1 MKTWQQTL
9 EDIEFEIGQKKNS
22 AQTRIEID
30 RYLLER
36 GYNPV
41 DIDLVWE
48 KLQKSERPRHWLLH
62 TGRGILTQWAVIGL
76 IVGLVVVIWRP
87 FDRPDYITVTSPEKF
102 NFADVA
108 YSPNGRYLSALDV
121 QGQLFIWQMPER
133 RLLKAYGSSNERHR
147 AAGRI
152 SWSTD
157 SQVVLTT
164 SGYAVQVFRLED
176 NQTIFTELS
185 RNDPPLATLSPDS
198 KYVAITQYPN
208 QVVLYDLATGAE
220 IKKTKNDWK
229 YDVKLNTIKF
239 SPDSKVLAIECMNTI
254 WLWNIETDEDAVI
267 KPTIIK
273 QMSAF
278 SSIVYIKGFNFSPDG
293 QELAVTLSNDY
304 GGTNHETQLWD
315 WRNNNFVV
323 VTERTSGALVDGP
336 VYRLDGER
344 LALLS
349 RASGKKE
356 AIKAELQVIRPALV
370 KTFGSVQPFNITED
384 VQKVAFSPDNKTVVF
399 ISVNKLLLTDVDRL
413 RN

>member
-254 WLWNIETDEDAVI
+254 WLWNIETDEQYFLNPIIQNKTSALWNNV
-267 KPTIIK
+267 TIRGFEF
-273 QMSAF
+273 SA
-278 SSIVYIKGFNFSPDG
+278 NG
-293 QELAVTLSNDY
+293 QELAVTVYSYVGN
-304 GGTNHETQLWD
+304 NHETQLWD
-315 WRNNNFVV
+315 WRNRSFQAASG
-323 VTERTSGALVDGP
+323 RTSGTVLDAP
-336 VYRLDGER
+336 IYRPDGER
-344 LALLS
+344 LAILSQDAQVQLQLLTPTLS
-349 RASGKKE
+349 
-356 AIKAELQVIRPALV
+356 
-370 KTFGSVQPFNITED
+370 KTFGSAQSYNIRER
-384 VQKVAFSPDNKTVVF
+384 VQKVAFSLDNKQIVF
-399 ISVNKLLLTDVDRL
+399 IAGNKLLLTNVDRL